1 MEILSKRLKEL
12 RTERGLTQKQLANTL
27 GLAQSSI
34 KNAERA
40 SADNPFKIF
49 RSYNRLLVRRTK
61 LTKSHFTHKI

>member
-34 KNAERA
+34 ANWEADTKTP
-40 SADNPFKIF
+40 SAQAWGKEDVST
-49 RSYNRLLVRRTK
+49 R
-61 LTKSHFTHKI
+61 

>member
-34 KNAERA
+34 ANWEADTKAP
-40 SADNPFKIF
+40 SAQALIILSRYFGVTTD
-49 RSYNRLLVRRTK
+49 YLLGEQN
-61 LTKSHFTHKI
+61 